1 MATPSHS
8 QRSQVKEYN
17 LFQCTFLT
25 KCIQIRNISP
35 FLIRPSVR
43 TGAPSPRGKVLRGP
57 HPCKHPFSGVP
68 TFPNHPRRGYHN
80 YLISHI
86 CAPTRS
92 TLFPFSFFHFLY
104 AFYLTQGQKWG
115 IVSGGGGRC
124 AFVLILCAPFRGCGD
139 QNAAE
144 LPCDVNMP
152 PLTGCMSGKMSNSL
166 QKPRNEGGIF
176 QSGVP
181 YAGKNQGPLR

>member
-1 MATPSHS
+1 M
-8 QRSQVKEYN
+8 Y
-17 LFQCTFLT
+17 LFNEMHTNMEH
-25 KCIQIRNISP
+25 IA
-35 FLIRPSVR
+35 V
-43 TGAPSPRGKVLRGP
+43 P
-57 HPCKHPFSGVP
+57 HPPQCAHWG
-68 TFPNHPRRGYHN
+68 TFPPGEGIVRHSSLQTPICRTLGDASQHISKSSPKGIPHLISDIS
-80 YLISHI
+80 YLIS
-86 CAPTRS
+86 ASPASPTRS

-124 AFVLILCAPFRGCGD
+124 AFVLNICAPFRGCGD